1 MNIYILQLIYKF
13 FTFVVITFASL
24 VSSTFYDMNT
34 TTLADQN
41 RKKSVDVD
49 VQIVDHSTKYEYN
62 SKIPTGQSKVLTE
75 GSDGIIYNY
84 NDQDIKISDS
94 VTEVVE
100 VGTGAQG
107 DYTGTLTAY
116 GPDCVGCTGIMAC
129 PTKEGKWI
137 NLYDGIYY
145 EDEQYG
151 TVRMLATDHTLFPC
165 GTIIEITNSKLQKE
179 IGVVMDTGS
188 QMRKAWRQ
196 DGVVWIDLAMEKNDS
211 EALKYTNHN
220 TTYQVKR
227 WGW

>member
-1 MNIYILQLIYKF
+1 MSIYILQLIYKIC
-13 FTFVVITFASL
+13 TFVVITLTSL
-24 VSSTFYDMNT
+24 VSSSFNDMTPVSLTDN
-34 TTLADQN
+34 N
-41 RKKSVDVD
+41 RDKSVAVD
-49 VQIVDHSTKYEYN
+49 VTVVNHRIEYKYNY
-62 SKIPTGQSKVLTE
+62 KIPTGQRNILTE
-75 GSDGIIYNY
+75 GTDGIIYNY
-84 NDQDIKISDS
+84 NDQDIEITKPT
-94 VTEVVE
+94 TEVVE
-100 VGTGAQG
+100 VGTGANG
-107 DYTGTLTAY
+107 DFTGTLTAY

-129 PTKEGKWI
+129 PTKQGKWI

-151 TVRMLATDHTLFPC
+151 KIRMLATDHTLFPC

-196 DGVVWIDLAMEKNDS
+196 DGYVWIDLATERNDS